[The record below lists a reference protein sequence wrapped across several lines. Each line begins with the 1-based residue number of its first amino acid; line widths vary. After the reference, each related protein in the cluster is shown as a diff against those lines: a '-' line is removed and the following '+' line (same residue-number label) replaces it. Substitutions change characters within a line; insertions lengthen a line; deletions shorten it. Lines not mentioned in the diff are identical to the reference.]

1 MSTVHDVRVRH
12 ENELLTLPGVVGVAD
27 TAEAGRDAIQVF
39 VANDSDRALIPE
51 RIEGYPVDVIQTG
64 EIGAQG

>member
-1 MSTVHDVRVRH
+1 M
-12 ENELLTLPGVVGVAD
+12 LTLPGVVGVAD